1 MTQTSNIETNRLV
14 LRPFSESDAPDVF
27 ESCKNPNLGNNA
39 GWKPLETIEE
49 TIDVLNTIFIGKE
62 GVWAIVSKETQQVIG
77 SIGIIPDPKR
87 ENPHARMLGYWLKE
101 ECWGQG
107 FMTEAVQ
114 SVLNYGFTQM
124 NLHLITA
131 NCYPHNQRSQRVLEK
146 NGFVYEGRL
155 HQAELMHTGGQIE
168 DHLCYYLDHHSFSN
182 KNNSL

>member
-14 LRPFSESDAPDVF
+14 LRLFSESDAPDVF

-101 ECWGQG
+101 ELG
-107 FMTEAVQ
+107 TRLHDRSSAIRIELRIY
-114 SVLNYGFTQM
+114 SNGFTFDHGKLLSSQST
-124 NLHLITA
+124 LTTCIREEWIRIRRTA
-131 NCYPHNQRSQRVLEK
+131 SSSRTNAYWTNRGSFVL
-146 NGFVYEGRL
+146 L
-155 HQAELMHTGGQIE
+155 
-168 DHLCYYLDHHSFSN
+168 S
-182 KNNSL
+182 

>member
-114 SVLNYGFTQM
+114 SVLNYGFTQST
-124 NLHLITA
+124 LTTCIREEWIRIRRTA
-131 NCYPHNQRSQRVLEK
+131 SSSRTNAYWTNRGSFVL
-146 NGFVYEGRL
+146 L
-155 HQAELMHTGGQIE
+155 
-168 DHLCYYLDHHSFSN
+168 S
-182 KNNSL
+182 

>member
-87 ENPHARMLGYWLKE
+87 ENPHARMLGYWLRR
-101 ECWGQG
+101 
-107 FMTEAVQ
+107 
-114 SVLNYGFTQM
+114 VLGTRLHDRSSAIRIELRIYSNGFTFDHGKLLSSQST
-124 NLHLITA
+124 LTTCIREEWIRIRRTA
-131 NCYPHNQRSQRVLEK
+131 SSSRTNAYWTNRGSFVL
-146 NGFVYEGRL
+146 L
-155 HQAELMHTGGQIE
+155 
-168 DHLCYYLDHHSFSN
+168 S
-182 KNNSL
+182 

>member
-1 MTQTSNIETNRLV
+1 M

-101 ECWGQG
+101 ECWG
-107 FMTEAVQ
+107 
-114 SVLNYGFTQM
+114 
-124 NLHLITA
+124 
-131 NCYPHNQRSQRVLEK
+131 RSQRVLEK

-155 HQAELMHTGGQIE
+155 HQAELMHTGQIE

>member
-1 MTQTSNIETNRLV
+1 MWV
-14 LRPFSESDAPDVF
+14 FSFGIRNDA
-27 ESCKNPNLGNNA
+27 
-39 GWKPLETIEE
+39 
-49 TIDVLNTIFIGKE
+49 
-62 GVWAIVSKETQQVIG
+62 
-77 SIGIIPDPKR
+77 KR

-107 FMTEAVQ
+107 FTTEAVQ

-124 NLHLITA
+124 DLHLITA

-155 HQAELMHTGGQIE
+155 HQAELMHTGQIE